1 MLTFTRFLLQEHF
14 HNLIGDHPDKEKHKQ
29 EVFDMVQKAYEPIG
43 GIHGSGFNDPD
54 DMAKKIPFWKI
65 KKKDGK
71 IKAVALY
78 KDKGGRKRVAVATD
92 GSREGK
98 GHLANIMHDD
108 VKRHRAYAEQSGSS
122 LSFLK
127 KQLPEGHLKKIALH
141 HDEVKRLMPDDE
153 IDTHVQHDD
162 PEVQAHPELKDHFY
176 RRKIGDEWHTKI
188 SLGTPGNKI
197 ES

>member
-1 MLTFTRFLLQEHF
+1 MLTFTKFLLQEHF
-14 HNLIGDHPDKEKHKQ
+14 HNLIGNHPDKEKHKQ

-43 GIHGSGFNDPD
+43 GIHGSGFKNPD
-54 DMAKKIPFWKI
+54 DMAKNIPFWKI
-65 KKKDGK
+65 KKKGGK
-71 IKAVALY
+71 VKAAVFY
-78 KDKGGRKRVAVATD
+78 KDKGGRKSVACATD
-92 GSREGK
+92 GTPEGK
-98 GHLANIMHDD
+98 KHLATIMHDD
-108 VKRHRAYAEQSGSS
+108 IMRGRSYGEKSGKA

-127 KQLPEGHLKKIALH
+127 KQLPENHLQKMALH

-153 IDTHVQHDD
+153 IDTNVPHDD
-162 PEVQAHPELKDHFY
+162 PELVAHPELKDHFY